1 MASSMNSCL
10 YMHFGSRLRYVYL
23 YRDLRDVCLS
33 FPKAPVGDAHYYV
46 IAETWRDLQEVAI
59 DLHNSGPEGAM
70 HHLRYE
76 ALLSSK
82 QETLDSL
89 FQFLNIRNKEQV
101 YGEIIGSEAYRRAA
115 QSSLWSNL
123 VRGNSLSEI
132 QKEKWKTSEGLID
145 DDVKIIEERMNSMN
159 ILGYELEYADQL
171 PKFSEEEIAE
181 FRRLNGEGKAAK
193 KASLQETDPEDHK
206 LRMLQASVLEKNG
219 VFPEKR
225 EAESFEREV

>member
-1 MASSMNSCL
+1 MFTCIAILGMFACRSQRHQSVTHTITSL
-10 YMHFGSRLRYVYL
+10 LKPGEIYKRLLLICTIPGR
-23 YRDLRDVCLS
+23 R
-33 FPKAPVGDAHYYV
+33 
-46 IAETWRDLQEVAI
+46 
-59 DLHNSGPEGAM
+59 
-70 HHLRYE
+70 E

-115 QSSLWSNL
+115 QSSLWGNL

-145 DDVKIIEERMNSMN
+145 DDVKIIEEQMNSMN

-206 LRMLQASVLEKNG
+206 PRMLQASVLEKNV
-219 VFPEKR
+219 VFPEKS
-225 EAESFEREV
+225 EAESFECEV